1 MAYLYEVPSKKFLLD
16 AEDVKVVNG
25 IEGKKIL
32 AFGPHSDDLSIGA
45 GGFLFHLSKK
55 NTIVPVC
62 GYSGWRGV
70 NGAKSKKEAI
80 LIREK
85 EMEKEAEVLGF
96 RAPVFLRLNTYESDE
111 EADKEK
117 DKEKIK
123 SLVKKQKPQLIF
135 LPNPLDLHPR
145 HKLLTQLILTAL
157 SELNVKEVSLIFY
170 EIPWSVFSGNEFNY
184 IVPLSS
190 ELMRKK
196 IEAIKVHKSQ
206 LARTNFV
213 KLAKALMA
221 LRAGIVPEQKIG
233 GYGSN
238 LSLSN
243 WVEVYEYKFKE

>member
-16 AEDVKVVNG
+16 AEDVKVING

-45 GGFLFHLSKK
+45 GGFLFHLSEK

-70 NGAKSKKEAI
+70 NKAKSKEEAV
-80 LIREK
+80 LIRER
-85 EMEKEAEVLGF
+85 EMEKEAEVLGLGK
-96 RAPVFLRLNTYESDE
+96 PIFLRLSTYESDK
-111 EADKEK
+111 EADKQK

-123 SLVKKQKPQLIF
+123 SLIENQKPQLIF

-145 HKLLTQLILTAL
+145 HKLLTQLILSAL
-157 SELNVKEVSLIFY
+157 SESGVKKVDLIFY

-196 IEAIKVHKSQ
+196 IAAIKVHKSQ
-206 LARTNFV
+206 LARTDFV
-213 KLAKALMA
+213 KLAKALMS

-233 GYGSN
+233 GYGSK

-243 WVEVYEYKFKE
+243 WVEVYEYKNFK